1 MQRRQKK
8 CTKKRDT
15 VNLQDC
21 WFASLNLLFFCHS
34 RCRRPHSC
42 LSSRRFTYRDL
53 FNFDQLTGEIV
64 GKKIGILKEGFGLES
79 SEPDV
84 DKMVKEAA
92 GQLSSKCGAVVEE
105 VSVPMH
111 SDGN

>member
-1 MQRRQKK
+1 M
-8 CTKKRDT
+8 
-15 VNLQDC
+15 
-21 WFASLNLLFFCHS
+21 
-34 RCRRPHSC
+34 
-42 LSSRRFTYRDL
+42 
-53 FNFDQLTGEIV
+53 
-64 GKKIGILKEGFGLES
+64 GKTIGILKEGFGLES

-92 GQLSSKCGAVVEE
+92 GQLSIKCGAVVEE